1 MIKYRCQ
8 LCGRIH
14 YGRADLKPGYC
25 TTCGP
30 RGKLIIDIN
39 WEKVNREMITIFNRG
54 TEAFRE
60 LAKTIEEVGR
70 IKLWR

>member
-14 YGRADLKPGYC
+14 YGRTGLKPGYC

-30 RGKLIIDIN
+30 RGGLILDID
-39 WEKVNREMITIFNRG
+39 W
-54 TEAFRE
+54 
-60 LAKTIEEVGR
+60 KTINALATIVDDARKTFSQLAIAGAAVN
-70 IKLWR
+70 ILGFKW